1 MIKLLREY
9 KKHSTYKLHKDLIPY
24 VKKLEDIEGTNKE
37 NEFKIPNSSKSLDIL
52 EKISDRLKKTKLQKI
67 KNLKPTYEDME
78 QGTDKWKISRLKH
91 VTSTA
96 PRGNKAIETHALRL
110 AIIEKY
116 GLEEE
121 MYLESEM
128 TSVELMQRGT
138 KYEPLIRDMINHDLN
153 EDFKPIIAKNG
164 LYMSSLDGLN
174 SKRDLILEIKTIK
187 VIDFFKYKIGLE
199 SPIDKHKEQLIHQ
212 QGVTGIRN
220 TILVCYSPI
229 LDEYQTFNFTA
240 TDSEILELF
249 DTENSLREKKSE
261 YIGRLDY
268 E

>member
-9 KKHSTYKLHKDLIPY
+9 KNHAIYRVHKDLIPY
-24 VKKLEDIEGTNKE
+24 AERLEDVEGTSKN
-37 NEFKIPNSSKSLDIL
+37 NEIKIKHDSNSLSIL
-52 EKISDRLKKTKLQKI
+52 EKISDKLKISKLQNI
-67 KNLKPTYEDME
+67 KTRKPAYDNMSQDSQE
-78 QGTDKWKISRLKH
+78 WKIERTKY

-96 PRGNKAIETHALRL
+96 PRGAKAIDSHALRM

-116 GLEEE
+116 GLQEE

-128 TSVELMQRGT
+128 SSIELMRRGT
-138 KYEPLIRDMINHDLN
+138 EFEPLVRDMINNDLK

-174 SKRDLILEIKTIK
+174 SKRTTILEIKTIK
-187 VIDFFKYKIGLE
+187 VIDFFKYKTGLE
-199 SPIDKHKEQLIHQ
+199 SPIDKHREQLVHQ
-212 QGVTGIRN
+212 QGVTGIKD

-229 LDEYQTFNFTA
+229 LDTYQIWNFRA
-240 TDSEILELF
+240 SDSELIELF
-249 DTENSLREKKSE
+249 DTEESLREKKE
-261 YIGRLDY
+261 YYLEELDC

>member
-9 KKHSTYKLHKDLIPY
+9 KNHSTYRVHKDLIPY
-24 VKKLEDIEGTNKE
+24 VNKIEDVETTSKDS
-37 NEFKIPNSSKSLDIL
+37 EFKIPNDSKSIGIL
-52 EKISDRLKKTKLQKI
+52 EKISDKLKVAKLKKL
-67 KNLKPTYEDME
+67 KNRKPAYEDME

-128 TSVELMQRGT
+128 SSTELMNRGT
-138 KYEPLIRDMINHDLN
+138 KYEPLIRDMINHDLK

-164 LYMSSLDGLN
+164 LYMASLDGLN

-187 VIDFFKYKIGLE
+187 VIDFFKYKIGVE
-199 SPIDKHKEQLIHQ
+199 SPIDKHREQLIHQ

-229 LDEYQTFNFTA
+229 LDTYQIWNFRA

-249 DTENSLREKKSE
+249 DTENSLREKKNE

>member
-9 KKHSTYKLHKDLIPY
+9 KKHSTYRIHKDLIPY
-24 VKKLEDIEGTNKE
+24 AEKLEDIEGTNKE
-37 NEFKIPNSSKSLDIL
+37 NEFKIPNSSKSLEIL

-67 KNLKPTYEDME
+67 KNLKPTYDNMKQDSEA
-78 QGTDKWKISRLKH
+78 WKIERTKY

-96 PRGNKAIETHALRL
+96 PRGGETIENHALRL
-110 AIIEKY
+110 AVIERY

-121 MYLESEM
+121 MYLETQMS
-128 TSVELMQRGT
+128 SVELMHRGT
-138 KYEPLIRDMINHDLN
+138 EFEPLIRDKINHELN

-174 SKRDLILEIKTIK
+174 SKKDLILEIKTIK
-187 VIDFFKYKIGLE
+187 VIDFFKYKIGVE
-199 SPIDKHKEQLIHQ
+199 SPIDKHRKQLVHQ
-212 QGVTGIRN
+212 QGVTGIKD

-229 LDEYQTFNFTA
+229 LGEYQTFDFTA
-240 TDSEILELF
+240 TDSELIELF
-249 DTENSLREKKSE
+249 DTEENLREKKNYYME
-261 YIGRLDY
+261 ELGC

>member
-1 MIKLLREY
+1 MIKLVREY
-9 KKHSTYKLHKDLIPY
+9 KNHSTYRVHKDLIPY
-24 VKKLEDIEGTNKE
+24 VEKLEDIEATAKS
-37 NEFKIPNSSKSLDIL
+37 NEVKIPNDSKSIGIL
-52 EKISDRLKKTKLQKI
+52 KKISDKLKVAKLQRLKSR
-67 KNLKPTYEDME
+67 KPAYVNMK
-78 QGTDKWKISRLKH
+78 QGNEAWKIERTKY

-96 PRGNKAIETHALRL
+96 SKGTKAIETHALRL

-116 GLEEE
+116 GLQEE
-121 MYLESEM
+121 MYLEDQM
-128 TSVELMQRGT
+128 TSVELMRRGT
-138 KYEPLIRDMINHDLN
+138 EFEPMIRDMINHKVN

-174 SKRDLILEIKTIK
+174 SKRDTILEIKTIK
-187 VIDFFKYKIGLE
+187 VIDFFKYQIGVE
-199 SPIDKHKEQLIHQ
+199 SPIDKHREQLIHQ

-249 DTENSLREKKSE
+249 DTENSLREKKNE